1 MASAAPV
8 PPTLPGVD
16 TAAGLALAQGD
27 PRLYRK
33 MLLRFRAGQADFA
46 RRFAEAGQAAD
57 PSGQERCAHTLK
69 STAGT
74 IGARSLQ
81 DAASRLLISNEPQPT
96 EYSVGYAAHSWRL
109 RRSGA
114 YVAC

>member
-1 MASAAPV
+1 
-8 PPTLPGVD
+8 
-16 TAAGLALAQGD
+16 
-27 PRLYRK
+27 

-81 DAASRLLISNEPQPT
+81 DAASRGS
-96 EYSVGYAAHSWRL
+96 
-109 RRSGA
+109 
-114 YVAC
+114 